1 MYNYAMEQWQ
11 TFLQNNT
18 WIVVLMSIWEVAWKG
33 LALWRAGKNEAKI
46 WFVAILVLNT
56 VGIVPIAYL
65 LIDRYKKRKQL

>member
-1 MYNYAMEQWQ
+1 MEQWQ